1 VRLRSAAG
9 EIVEAEASRGR
20 SYLASLLETTGARV
34 LGEVGIGLNYD
45 IDRFTGHSL
54 FDEKIGGTVHFAIGN
69 SYRTAGGLN
78 DSAIHIDMVCDLREQ
93 GEIHADGQPIWRDGR
108 FLAA

>member
-1 VRLRSAAG
+1 VRVRL
-9 EIVEAEASRGR
+9 
-20 SYLASLLETTGARV
+20 ARV
-34 LGEVGIGLNYD
+34 LVEYSLELRPGDLVRIE
-45 IDRFTGHSL
+45 GHSL

-69 SYRTAGGLN
+69 SYRAAGGLN

-93 GEIHADGQPIWRDGR
+93 GEIHADGRPIWRDGR